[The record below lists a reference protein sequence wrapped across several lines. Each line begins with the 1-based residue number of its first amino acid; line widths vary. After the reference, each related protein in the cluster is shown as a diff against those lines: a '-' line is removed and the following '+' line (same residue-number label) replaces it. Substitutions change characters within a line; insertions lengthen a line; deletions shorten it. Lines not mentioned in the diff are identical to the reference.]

1 MKNKQPATKVSG
13 SAPTEDRQTAFVA
26 VLDKLLAMQLENTT
40 LKGQLAS
47 LTKKNKRMVEQLDLM
62 QDLIDEATDDAEQEY
77 DPEQE

>member
-1 MKNKQPATKVSG
+1 
-13 SAPTEDRQTAFVA
+13 VA